1 MGSSRIA
8 VIAAGLTTTLGSGE
22 SGKSTIVKQMKIIHL
37 KGYSEDELYNYRP
50 TVYKNLMEC
59 AKAVINAMRQFD
71 IEPQVDGNKELCDY
85 LLDYTVDTGPQSQID
100 PKVGEAVQAIWN
112 DPAREQLMD
121 RQTEFY
127 LMDSAE

>member
-1 MGSSRIA
+1 MQSQ
-8 VIAAGLTTTLGSGE
+8 VLLTSPTGSGE

-37 KGYSEDELYNYRP
+37 KGYSEEELYNYRP
-50 TVYKNLMEC
+50 TVFKNLLEC

-71 IEPQVDGNKELCDY
+71 LELAVEENRALCDFVLEY
-85 LLDYTVDTGPQSQID
+85 KVESGPQAQID
-100 PKVGEAVQAIWN
+100 PKIGDAVKAIWN
-112 DPAREQLMD
+112 DPAKDQLME